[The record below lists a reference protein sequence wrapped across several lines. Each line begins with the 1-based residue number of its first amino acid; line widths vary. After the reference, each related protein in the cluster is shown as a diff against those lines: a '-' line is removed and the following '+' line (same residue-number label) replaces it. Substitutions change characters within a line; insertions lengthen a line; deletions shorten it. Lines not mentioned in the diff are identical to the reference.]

1 MYWVTLLLV
10 FVTTMIVAIILIEYV
25 FNKRRLVSERLSEI
39 KKMEKDPEDGDALN
53 LPFYDRVIEPF
64 YQSLGSTLG
73 NLAPKEM
80 RSNMEKKII
89 HAGSQEK
96 LTFNKLTVAM
106 LIFGLVLS
114 FFAFFVFSNIL
125 LYTGIRLILV
135 VVIAAIIGLY
145 LPLLNLNSK
154 TEKRQKEIRNTL
166 PDMLDLLLV
175 SVEAGLGF
183 DMALKRVTDK
193 MPGDLSKEFSRSLEE
208 IKRGKRREEAFRGIV
223 KRTGVSDVSSFVTS
237 VIQSEQL
244 GSNIAN
250 TLRIQTETMR
260 RKRRQRA
267 EETAMK
273 APVKMLLPMVFFIL
287 PTLFIVILGPA
298 AINIM
303 EVFASNM

>member
-1 MYWVTLLLV
+1 MYWAINFLV
-10 FVTTMIVAIILIEYV
+10 FITTVFVATIIINFIYS
-25 FNKRRLVSERLSEI
+25 KRRQVTDRLTEI
-39 KKMEKDPEDGDALN
+39 RKMEKSPEDEDVLK

-64 YQSLGSTLG
+64 YHSIGSILG

-80 RSNMEKKII
+80 RSNIEKKII
-89 HAGSQEK
+89 YAGSSED

-106 LIFGLVLS
+106 LIFGVIFGFL
-114 FFAFFVFSNIL
+114 AFYIFSNLL
-125 LYTGIRLILV
+125 LYTGFQL
-135 VVIAAIIGLY
+135 IIGLIVATLLGFY

-154 TEKRQKEIRNTL
+154 IEKRQKEIRNTL

-193 MPGDLSKEFSRSLEE
+193 MPGNLSKEFSRALEE

-223 KRTGVSDVSSFVTS
+223 RRTGVPDLSSFITS
-237 VIQSEQL
+237 IIQSEQL
-244 GSNIAN
+244 GSNIAT
-250 TLRIQTETMR
+250 TLRIQAETMR

-273 APVKMLLPMVFFIL
+273 APVKMIIPMVLFIL

-298 AINIM
+298 VMSIVETFSSM
-303 EVFASNM
+303 